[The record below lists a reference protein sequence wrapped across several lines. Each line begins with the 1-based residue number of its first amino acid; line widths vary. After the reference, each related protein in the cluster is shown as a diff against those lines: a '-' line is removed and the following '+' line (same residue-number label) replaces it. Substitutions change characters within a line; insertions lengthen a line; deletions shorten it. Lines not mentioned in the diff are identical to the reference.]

1 MGLLSKLWKKSDSA
15 MPKYTLRLAVRGPT
29 GDTRHQFVT
38 FQAGS
43 TEAAIQHAE
52 RRARHQ
58 AVVRWK
64 VFDATKKELASGLGG

>member
-1 MGLLSKLWKKSDSA
+1 MGILSKLWKKADRDLA
-15 MPKYTLRLAVRGPT
+15 KYTLRLAVRGPT

-43 TEAAIQHAE
+43 LAAAIQHAE

-58 AVVRWK
+58 SVVRWK
-64 VFDATKKELASGLGG
+64 VFDAEKKELASGSGV